1 MNLREML
8 ESLFSRF
15 GRMGFLTAFGM
26 TCFFVGAWGFIR
38 EGMAVEIF
46 YKV

>member
-15 GRMGFLTAFGM
+15 GRMGFLPRIKS
-26 TCFFVGAWGFIR
+26 GAKDKSR
-38 EGMAVEIF
+38 SE
-46 YKV
+46 